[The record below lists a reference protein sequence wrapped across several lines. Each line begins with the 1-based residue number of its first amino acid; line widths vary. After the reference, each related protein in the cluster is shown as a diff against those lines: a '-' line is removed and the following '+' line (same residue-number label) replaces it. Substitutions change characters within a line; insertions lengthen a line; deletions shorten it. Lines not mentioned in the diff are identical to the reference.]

1 MGNVAVAMKV
11 MPSSSDVDMEKLRK
25 EVSKKIKIQDS
36 KIEPIAFGLKALKL
50 MVIIPDAVGVD
61 SLETEIRSLEG
72 VGEVE
77 IESVTLL

>member
-1 MGNVAVAMKV
+1 MGNVAVSLKV

-25 EVSKKIKIQDS
+25 EVAKKVNVKDS
-36 KIEPIAFGLKALKL
+36 KIEPIAFGLRALKL

-61 SLETEIRSLEG
+61 TLEKDIRSIEG

-77 IESVTLL
+77 IDSVTLL